1 MTKKYVTVARFTY
14 STEAQI
20 YKGRLEAENIEAKI
34 LNQYT
39 IDTDPLI
46 SNAIGGVQLQVPENQ
61 KLKAS
66 YILDQVKQQNL
77 DDDGNAIKCPNCGS
91 QNINYYSN
99 IKDFKSML
107 AYLIGII
114 FVVLPLYTRYDYTCE
129 DCSNKFNTHD

>member
-46 SNAIGGVQLQVPENQ
+46 SNAIGGVQLQVPEEQ
-61 KLKAS
+61 KLKARF
-66 YILDQVKQQNL
+66 ILDQVSQQNL
-77 DDDGNAIKCPNCGS
+77 DDDGNTIQCPNCS
-91 QNINYYSN
+91 SKKVNFYSN
-99 IKDFKSML
+99 IKDFKSMI
-107 AYLIGII
+107 AYLIAII
-114 FVVLPLYTRYDYTCE
+114 FVVLPLYTRHDYTCE
-129 DCSNKFNTHD
+129 ECGKKFNTND